1 MSRRLPTANCRPT
14 LLLSLALTLTAGCG
28 YRFTA
33 GPVTLPQGIRA
44 VSAPVFGNQTAE
56 PGLQAVFTQSLREQ
70 LTRAGIEARADAD
83 AELSGEVLSVWG
95 GPALLTTPK
104 ELEPAT
110 LASYRIFA
118 TAQLR
123 LRKSGQ
129 ILSERV
135 VSGSEDYLPGVD
147 VLQTEAN
154 RDAAL
159 RRLADRLMREG
170 FERIAAED

>member
-1 MSRRLPTANCRPT
+1 MPCRPPTANCKPT
-14 LLLSLALTLTAGCG
+14 LLLFLALAVTAGCG

-33 GPVTLPQGIRA
+33 GPATLPQGIRA
-44 VSAPVFGNQTAE
+44 VSAPVLGNQTAE

-70 LTRAGIEARADAD
+70 LTRVGIETRANAD
-83 AELSGEVLSVWG
+83 AELSGDILSVWG

-104 ELEPAT
+104 KDPAT
-110 LASYRIFA
+110 LASYRIFV

-123 LRKSGQ
+123 LTRDGQ
-129 ILSERV
+129 RLSELV

-147 VLQTEAN
+147 VLQTEGN
-154 RDAAL
+154 REAAL

-170 FERIAAED
+170 FERMATDD